1 MKTILVTGA
10 SGYIGSILVRTL
22 LRNSFKVKALDAF
35 YFGDNLPNDKKLQKI
50 KCDVRKIDIKFF
62 KDVYAVI
69 DLAAIS
75 NDTSGQIFKKET
87 KEVNFLA
94 RLNTANIAKKKGVK
108 RYILPSSCSVYGFSK
123 KLVNESS
130 KTNPLTNYAYY
141 NLQAEKNIRKLSD
154 NKFTVTIIR
163 QATVFGLS
171 PRIRFDLA
179 INAMIESA
187 FTKKVIPLMRNGN
200 QIRPMVHVKDTSRFM
215 VYLLNQDKDKING
228 EIFNVGSQ
236 YLTKKIKDFASEIN
250 TNFKGSKIS
259 WYGTPDNRSYEV
271 DFTKIENFKS
281 FKILY
286 DVSYSIKEITSAL
299 EKNIIKKTPIT
310 ITLDWYQ
317 NLIYYNNFLT
327 NTSIKNSNI
336 P

>member
-1 MKTILVTGA
+1 MILVTGA
-10 SGYIGSILVRTL
+10 SGYIGSILVREL
-22 LRNSFKVKALDAF
+22 LRQNYKVKALDAF
-35 YFGDNLPNDKKLQKI
+35 YFGDNLPTHNNLIKI
-50 KCDVRKIDIKFF
+50 KCDVRSIQKKIF
-62 KDVYAVI
+62 KNVDAVI

-75 NDTSGQIFKKET
+75 NDPSGQVFNKET
-87 KEVNFLA
+87 KEINYLS
-94 RLNTANIAKKKGVK
+94 RLNCAKLAKTAGVS

-123 KLVNESS
+123 KKVNENSQ
-130 KTNPLTNYAYY
+130 TNPLTNYAYC
-141 NLQAEKNIRKLSD
+141 NLQAENKIRKLA
-154 NKFTVTIIR
+154 NKNFTVTIIR
-163 QATVFGLS
+163 QATVFGYS

-187 FTKKVIPLMRNGN
+187 FSKKVIPLMRNGN

-228 EIFNVGSQ
+228 EIYNVGSQ
-236 YLTKKIKDFASEIN
+236 HLTKKIKDFASEIN
-250 TNFKGSKIS
+250 SNFKGSKIS
-259 WYGTPDNRSYEV
+259 WYGTPDNRSYDV

-286 DVSYSIKEITSAL
+286 DINYSIKEITSAL

-327 NTSIKNSNI
+327 NTSIKHSNI